1 MEQKVGVFEI
11 LETLQLGLV
20 FSLVVMGV
28 YLSFRVL
35 NFPDLTVDGSFPLG
49 GAVFAVAVISGYG
62 PWLGLLAAALT
73 GFAAGC
79 VTAWLNVR
87 WKILHLLAG
96 ILTMTALY
104 SINLRIMGQPN
115 LSLFGM
121 ESLFSGVEKLGIDPS
136 YVMPLVML
144 VVVSLV
150 LALLYLFLKT
160 EIGLSLRATGA
171 NPRMAVAQGV
181 NKGGYLI
188 FGLGISNAL
197 VALGGAFFVEL
208 NRFADVGL
216 GLGKIIEGLAAVIIG
231 EAIISTRKVKWALIA
246 CVVGSIFYRFA
257 VGFALKGD
265 VLGLRSSD
273 LNLMTAVI
281 VALAMMLPL
290 MRKNIRDFF
299 FKRGESK

>member
-1 MEQKVGVFEI
+1 MGIFEI
-11 LETLQLGLV
+11 LETVQLGLV

-28 YLSFRVL
+28 YLSFRIL

-49 GAVFAVAVISGYG
+49 GAVLAVAVISGWS
-62 PWLGLLAAALT
+62 PWLGLLLAALS

-115 LSLFGM
+115 LSLFGK
-121 ESLFSGVEKLGIDPS
+121 ESLFGGIQDLGIDPI
-136 YVMPLVML
+136 YVMPLIMFCVAAL
-144 VVVSLV
+144 AV
-150 LALLYLFLKT
+150 ALLYIFLKT

-171 NPRMAVAQGV
+171 NPRMARAQGV
-181 NKGGYLI
+181 NNGLYVIL
-188 FGLGISNAL
+188 GLGLSNAL
-197 VALGGAFFVEL
+197 VALGGAFFVEV
-208 NRFADVGL
+208 NRYADVGL

-231 EAIISTRKVKWALIA
+231 EALINTRKIKWALLA

-257 VGFALKGD
+257 VAFALKGD
-265 VLGLRSSD
+265 ILGLQSSD
-273 LNLMTAVI
+273 LNLMTAII

-290 MRKNIRDFF
+290 MRQNVRDFIQR
-299 FKRGESK
+299 KGGRP

>member
-1 MEQKVGVFEI
+1 MGVFEI

-20 FSLVVMGV
+20 FSLVVLGV

-35 NFPDLTVDGSFPLG
+35 NFPDLTVDGTFPLG
-49 GAVFAVAVISGYG
+49 GAVLAIAVLSGYG
-62 PWLGLLAAALT
+62 PWLGLLAATVA

-79 VTAWLNVR
+79 LTAWLNVR

-115 LSLFGM
+115 LSLFGQ
-121 ESLFSGVEKLGIDPS
+121 ESLFSGIESLGLDVS
-136 YVMPLVML
+136 YVMPIIML
-144 VVVSLV
+144 LIAIVVV
-150 LALLYLFLKT
+150 ATLYLFLKT

-171 NPRMAVAQGV
+171 NPRMASAQGV
-181 NKGGYLI
+181 NKGAYVIL
-188 FGLGISNAL
+188 GLGLSNAL
-197 VALGGAFFVEL
+197 VALGGALFVEV

-231 EAIISTRKVKWALIA
+231 EALISTRKIHWALIA

-257 VGFALKGD
+257 VAFALKGD
-265 VLGLRSSD
+265 VFGLRSSD
-273 LNLMTAVI
+273 LNLITAII

-290 MRKNIRDFF
+290 MRTNLRNFF
-299 FKRGESK
+299 FKKGAGK